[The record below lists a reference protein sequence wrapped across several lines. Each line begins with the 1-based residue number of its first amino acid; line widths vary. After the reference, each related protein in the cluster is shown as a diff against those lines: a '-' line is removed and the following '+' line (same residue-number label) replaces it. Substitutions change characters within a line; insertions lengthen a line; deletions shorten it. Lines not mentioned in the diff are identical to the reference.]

1 MEKLTGKRLFML
13 TFGIMMSLVVFG
25 QQVRVS
31 GTVTDAADRQTLP
44 GVNVVV
50 KGTLTGAITGIKGEY
65 SLMAKPGDV
74 LVFSFIGYMPLE
86 VAVGNETVVNVALQ
100 TDVTALEEVV
110 VIG

>member
-44 GVNVVV
+44 GVNVLV
-50 KGTLTGAITGIKGEY
+50 KGSLTGLRHTLIEGALI
-65 SLMAKPGDV
+65 A
-74 LVFSFIGYMPLE
+74 SFLLPRIGLS
-86 VAVGNETVVNVALQ
+86 
-100 TDVTALEEVV
+100 
-110 VIG
+110 IGG